1 MFTGLGLLLLLV
13 SCTGVA
19 ALVSPTGPGRRAA
32 ASREASARRPG
43 STAYA
48 VGGVGGVGGVVPE
61 SAPRGGRDDLD
72 DLDDLVLWELEVL
85 TSDPLRE
92 PAPCV
97 RAVIRQALAERRTP
111 RGGA

>member
-48 VGGVGGVGGVVPE
+48 AGGVGGVAPE
-61 SAPRGGRDDLD
+61 AAPRGGRDDLD